1 MITKESYYMI
11 QMMLMSISEDDSVWL
26 YNWEDSDKT
35 FVLKEYNYDS
45 EVKEKLSLSYK
56 DWFADNLI
64 FFSS

>member
-35 FVLKEYNYDS
+35 FALKEYNYDS
-45 EVKEKLSLSYK
+45 DVKERLSLSYK
-56 DWFADNLI
+56 DYTTTI
-64 FFSS
+64 

>member
-1 MITKESYYMI
+1 MI
-11 QMMLMSISEDDSVWL
+11 QMMLMAISEDDAVWL

-56 DWFADNLI
+56 DYTTTL
-64 FFSS
+64 